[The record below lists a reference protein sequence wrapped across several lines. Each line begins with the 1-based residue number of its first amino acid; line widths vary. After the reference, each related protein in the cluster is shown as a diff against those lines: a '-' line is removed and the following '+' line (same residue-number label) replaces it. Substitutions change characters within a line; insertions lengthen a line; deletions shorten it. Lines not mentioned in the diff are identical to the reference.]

1 MLNAKV
7 EELQITIAEKQTTGK
22 IYAASPAAAANL
34 EEDFDY
40 HSPGQ
45 SDQSLEDL
53 LKHLMKLNSVVKQL
67 STTNHRI
74 MQNRLE
80 KVKKFEEDYHDVS
93 KWFRAQQEELSNV
106 GSVRGVPEGIK
117 EQLALHQVTLLP
129 L

>member
-7 EELQITIAEKQTTGK
+7 EELQITIAEKQTTGQ
-22 IYAASPAAAANL
+22 IYVASPAAANL
-34 EEDFDY
+34 DEDFDY
-40 HSPGQ
+40 YSPGQ

-67 STTNHRI
+67 STSNCRI

-93 KWFRAQQEELSNV
+93 EWFRAQQEELSNV